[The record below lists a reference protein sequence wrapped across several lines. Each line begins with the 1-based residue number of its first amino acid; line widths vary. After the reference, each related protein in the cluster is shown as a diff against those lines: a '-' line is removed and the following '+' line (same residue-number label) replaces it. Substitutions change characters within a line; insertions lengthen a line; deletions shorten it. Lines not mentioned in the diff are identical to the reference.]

1 MTSTVSETTTQRE
14 MDSLRTG
21 GEEMSRVHPLNRKQ
35 RLGGFESIS
44 TEVLPPLIPPHPP
57 GSVHV
62 KRPPSS
68 IDRGGSEAVGNV
80 CSIFDIMYLS
90 CLCLRG

>member
-1 MTSTVSETTTQRE
+1 MTSTVSETATQRE

-44 TEVLPPLIPPHPP
+44 TEVLPPTE
-57 GSVHV
+57 
-62 KRPPSS
+62 PPSPPWLCTREEAAELHRS
-68 IDRGGSEAVGNV
+68 RWIRGCGERLLD
-80 CSIFDIMYLS
+80 F
-90 CLCLRG
+90 